1 MRIFSTS
8 TAIAFIAVCGAWFG
22 HPNPMLHLP
31 PAVLLFP
38 IGLCALA
45 ARTTGPRQAF
55 TRGWLT
61 GSLAFAA
68 CLYWLALPVHNY
80 GLVPWIL
87 AAPCPMLMGLVLGV
101 FTGLFTLGL
110 HLTEGRLPW
119 PLQALFAGVL
129 WGALELLRGWL
140 FTGFPWL
147 ALASAFSFW
156 PSWIQA
162 ASLIGSLGLGAFMVS
177 ASWLAARF
185 LAPDGPHALSLILG
199 AALLAMPP
207 VHGAYVL
214 SRPLAPIASVTAG
227 VVQGNIEQAVKW
239 DQAFVENTIQQY
251 SVLTAELVAAHKETP
266 LSLVVWPE
274 TAMPFFMQEDRAETR
289 QVRRL
294 VRDLSTPL
302 LSGAPAYV
310 KFPDKKGHSLYNRAF
325 LFDGYG
331 NPAGHYDKE
340 HLVPFGEYVP
350 FAEYF
355 PFVDKLVHGIGDFRK
370 GSFNA
375 PLYSGRLALGVLICY
390 EAIFPELAQERV
402 AQGANLLVNISNDA
416 WYGRS
421 SAAAQHLS
429 LALLR
434 AVEQQRGLVRATNT
448 GISVL
453 STPRGEILAS
463 LGLFET
469 RAVAASVGL
478 HTEISVYHRLYDV
491 INYLLTFL
499 TLALLFLG
507 RAISPKGRRKD
518 TTPHPEQN

>member
-1 MRIFSTS
+1 VRIFSTS
-8 TAIAFIAVCGAWFG
+8 TAIAFVAVCGAWFG

-38 IGLCALA
+38 VGLCYLA
-45 ARTTGPRQAF
+45 TRASRARQAF
-55 TRGWLT
+55 TLGWIT

-68 CLYWLALPVHNY
+68 CLYWVALPVHNF

-87 AAPCPMLMGLVLGV
+87 AAPCPMLLAMVLGL

-119 PLQALFAGVL
+119 PLQALYAGAL
-129 WGALELLRGWL
+129 WGALELFRGWL

-162 ASLIGSLGLGAFMVS
+162 TSLIGSLGLGAFMVI
-177 ASWLAARF
+177 AAWLAARF

-199 AALLAMPP
+199 AALLALPP

-214 SRPLAPIASVTAG
+214 SRPLSPVDSVTAG
-227 VVQGNIEQAVKW
+227 VVQGNIDQAVKW

-251 SVLTAELVAAHKETP
+251 SSLTAELVAKHKETP

-294 VRDLSTPL
+294 VRDLRTPL
-302 LSGAPAYV
+302 LNGAPAYI
-310 KFPDKKGHSLYNRAF
+310 KHADKKGHNLYNRAF
-325 LFDGYG
+325 FFDGSG
-331 NPAGHYDKE
+331 RPAGHYDKE

-370 GSFNA
+370 GSNDA
-375 PLYSGRLALGVLICY
+375 PLHDGRLALGVLICY

-434 AVEQQRGLVRATNT
+434 AVEQQRSLVRATNT
-448 GISVL
+448 GISAL
-453 STPRGEILAS
+453 STARGEIIANI
-463 LGLFET
+463 GLFET
-469 RAVAASVGL
+469 SAVAAPVGL
-478 HTEISVYHRLYDV
+478 HSEKSMYHHLYNV
-491 INYLLTFL
+491 INYLLTGLAL
-499 TLALLFLG
+499 TLLLLG
-507 RAISPKGRRKD
+507 RAISQRGRTKSQH
-518 TTPHPEQN
+518 TTS